1 MAEETKVAEQVKAE
15 EKIRLLDIYI
25 MGKRYKVPEG
35 LTILTALEYCGY
47 RMIRGC
53 GCRAGFCGACAT
65 VYNFKGSP
73 QLRYDLACQ
82 KTIEQ
87 NMVLTQIPFF
97 PAIHP
102 TYNIEQMEP
111 TGETILKVYPELI
124 TCFGCNNCTKT
135 CPQDLEVM
143 EFMSDALRGDI
154 KSVTIKSF
162 DCVMCGL
169 CAARCPQGLV
179 PYNIALLARR
189 LSGRHLAPK
198 SKHLEDRIKEI
209 GEGKF
214 DAELEELK
222 KMDKSELHRRYA
234 ERWIE
239 PAY

>member
-1 MAEETKVAEQVKAE
+1 MAEVEVTEKVRVQM
-15 EKIRLLDIYI
+15 LDIYI
-25 MGKRYKVPEG
+25 MGKHYQVPEG

-65 VYNFKGSP
+65 VYNFTYDS
-73 QLRYDLACQ
+73 QLKYDLACQ
-82 KTIEQ
+82 KTVEQ
-87 NMVLTQIPFF
+87 NMVLTQMPFF

-102 TYNIEQMEP
+102 IYHIEELPP
-111 TGETILKVYPELI
+111 TGETILKVYPELV

-143 EFMSDALRGDI
+143 EFVSDALRGDI
-154 KSVTIKSF
+154 KSVLTKSF
-162 DCVMCGL
+162 DCLMCGL

-189 LSGRHLAPK
+189 LAGRHLAPK
-198 SKHLEDRIKEI
+198 TKHLEDRIAEI
-209 GEGKF
+209 EAGKF

-222 KMDKSELHRRYA
+222 KMSKDNLRKKYS

-239 PAY
+239 PAR